1 MNGSN
6 FEDFDLLGARLVDP
20 QIKLNEEKNIYIRK
34 GKIYYDPP
42 PSSSQKE
49 FRLNG
54 HVIVPGL
61 LDLRAHTRV
70 PGLGNS
76 ENLSS
81 ISSAAARGGFISI
94 LAMPDT
100 EPKADNP
107 GTIRFIKDRI
117 NQAALVDVHLCG
129 CLTVGAKGEHIAPLG
144 SLKEEGIVAVSDCPY
159 SLSNNQIF
167 LNSIKYAKMFNLTVI
182 EYPQDPSLSHEA
194 NAHESAFSLKL
205 GLKGQPRIAEELA
218 VQRAI
223 SLAYHL
229 DTHIH
234 LSSLSTAGAVKLVE
248 DAKAKNIKITADVSA
263 HHLFLN
269 ETIIEQYNTNAKTN
283 PFLREEKD
291 RLALVSGLS
300 DGVIDACNSS
310 HEPIASHLKEVEYD
324 KAPAG
329 IIGLETAVPLM
340 LKAIGQDDQFTKLA
354 TSMSFNPH
362 KILGLCPPSLGLG
375 QSANFTVIN
384 PNSNWVYNSTDGQ
397 SMSSNT
403 PFDGIQFDSEIVMTV
418 NKGKIIWS
426 N

>member
-1 MNGSN
+1 
-6 FEDFDLLGARLVDP
+6 
-20 QIKLNEEKNIYIRK
+20 
-34 GKIYYDPP
+34 
-42 PSSSQKE
+42 
-49 FRLNG
+49 
-54 HVIVPGL
+54 
-61 LDLRAHTRV
+61 
-70 PGLGNS
+70 
-76 ENLSS
+76 
-81 ISSAAARGGFISI
+81 
-94 LAMPDT
+94 
-100 EPKADNP
+100 
-107 GTIRFIKDRI
+107 
-117 NQAALVDVHLCG
+117 
-129 CLTVGAKGEHIAPLG
+129 
-144 SLKEEGIVAVSDCPY
+144 
-159 SLSNNQIF
+159 
-167 LNSIKYAKMFNLTVI
+167 MFNLTVI

-194 NAHESAFSLKL
+194 NAHQSGLSLKL

-223 SLAYHL
+223 SLADHL

-234 LSSLSTAGAVKLVE
+234 LSSLSTAGSVKLVE

-291 RLALVSGLS
+291 RLALVAGLL
-300 DGVIDACNSS
+300 DGVIDACNTS